1 MSETPTC
8 LFCRFVARDIEP
20 DVVAE
25 TELSLAFR
33 DINPQAPTHVLV
45 IPKRHVA
52 TAAEL
57 AETSAE
63 ELADVFRTAT
73 EVTRLDRLDHGY
85 RLVFNTGP
93 DSGQEVFHAHL
104 HVLGGRPFRWPP
116 G

>member
-1 MSETPTC
+1 MSEPADC
-8 LFCRFVARDIEP
+8 LFCRFVTRELEP

-25 TELSLAFR
+25 TDLSLAFR

-52 TAAEL
+52 NAAEL
-57 AETSAE
+57 TAASAQ
-63 ELADVFRTAT
+63 ELADVFTLASRVA
-73 EVTRLDRLDHGY
+73 EIDGLSLGY

-93 DSGQEVFHAHL
+93 HSGQEVFHAHL
-104 HVLGGRPFRWPP
+104 HVLGGRQMTWPP